1 MNVDEVLARIDGE
14 AIAADTLEFVR
25 VKSETGVESAGCEFI
40 ADLWRREGLEPSV
53 DVVEGDRNNVYTTV
67 EGRGG
72 GPALMFNGHIDTIP
86 IGASDPPA
94 RDGEW
99 IVGRGAEDMKGG
111 LVAMTHAAAAIQ
123 QAGVRLA
130 GELTLTSIVGHEVPV
145 GKKEGAIRLIQR
157 VRDGDLHADAMI
169 IVEGRRAIWTA
180 SLGFVSFTITI
191 TSPRGRIHNLYV
203 PYAENPARWAGEV
216 LSRLARWE
224 DDFADGPAHPL
235 AGRTQVNVGIVDA
248 GDYMNRVPTPAVITG
263 TYRWPPG
270 RDWEAGAAAF
280 EALRAEIAD
289 RSGLEVTVGY
299 LGLRPPFETSA
310 DEPVVRSVTAAAR
323 AVTGDDPDVI
333 GMALVG
339 DANLFANQI
348 PVPTVYYGPGHG
360 TAHSDHE
367 RIRADDLTECARIY
381 ALASI
386 EYCGVAS

>member
-1 MNVDEVLARIDGE
+1 MNADEVVARIDGE

-25 VKSETGVESAGCEFI
+25 VKSETGAESAGSEFL

-53 DVVEGDRNNVYTTV
+53 DNVEGHRNNIYATV
-67 EGRGG
+67 EGNGG
-72 GPALMFNGHIDTIP
+72 GPTLMFNGHIDTIP
-86 IGASDPPA
+86 IGDSDPPA

-111 LVAMTHAAAAIQ
+111 LVAMTHAVAAIQ
-123 QAGVRLA
+123 KAGRRLA
-130 GELTLTSIVGHEVPV
+130 GDLTLTGIVGHEVPV
-145 GKKEGAIRLIQR
+145 GKKEGAIRLIKR
-157 VRDGDLHADAMI
+157 VRDGDLRADAMI
-169 IVEGRRAIWTA
+169 IVEGRRAIWAA
-180 SLGFVSFTITI
+180 SLGFVNFTITI
-191 TSPRGRIHNLYV
+191 TSQRGRIHNIYV
-203 PYAENPARWAGEV
+203 PYEENPARWAGEI
-216 LSRLARWE
+216 LSRFANWE
-224 DDFADGPAHPL
+224 DDFVGGPTHPL
-235 AGRTQVNVGIVDA
+235 AGRAQVNVGIVNA
-248 GDYMNRVPTPAVITG
+248 GDYMNRVPTPAIISG

-270 RDWEAGAAAF
+270 RDWEVGAATF

-299 LGLRPPFETSA
+299 QGLRPPFETSA
-310 DEPVVRSVTAAAR
+310 DEPVVRSLKVAAQ
-323 AVTGDDPDVI
+323 AVTGDDAEVI

-339 DANLFANQI
+339 DANLFANEI

-367 RIRADDLTECARIY
+367 RIRADDLTKSARIY